1 MIGKEDAVLFGPF
14 VGEFY
19 WEAGRFAPML
29 PYLIKDGNP
38 PWNKAKFIV
47 MTREERFDLYGQN
60 ADILV
65 PMRIEGDYTE
75 YRPDCFRLIGF
86 TGTEYRKLADKFYQ
100 KYDKRF
106 KILRHIYPDISKRK
120 FDNKNQ
126 FPRAKMR
133 YEFFPRKKNY
143 ELIDAYLPND
153 KPVVVLASRFRNGF
167 KRNWQKWPDFYD
179 LIVDNEYLMNNY
191 TFVICGKQGEY
202 RPDKK
207 DRFHDINKIQLQEGS
222 SLAGLLLVVLERAHF
237 TFGSQSAIPN
247 ISLLYGV
254 EVLEFGCQ
262 ESFHTK
268 TYNVKNTPIT
278 FITNP
283 NYNIEPKEV
292 LNKLIELLKKKEK
305 KNA

>member
-1 MIGKEDAVLFGPF
+1 
-14 VGEFY
+14 
-19 WEAGRFAPML
+19 
-29 PYLIKDGNP
+29 
-38 PWNKAKFIV
+38 
-47 MTREERFDLYGQN
+47 
-60 ADILV
+60 
-65 PMRIEGDYTE
+65 
-75 YRPDCFRLIGF
+75 
-86 TGTEYRKLADKFYQ
+86 
-100 KYDKRF
+100 
-106 KILRHIYPDISKRK
+106 
-120 FDNKNQ
+120 
-126 FPRAKMR
+126 MR